1 MSEESYLKSYIIELI
16 NKCEDKELLYIIYS
30 LLGGR

>member
-1 MSEESYLKSYIIELI
+1 MEESFLKSYITELV

-30 LLGGR
+30 LLGGK

>member
-1 MSEESYLKSYIIELI
+1 MDDESYIKESITELV

-30 LLGGR
+30 LLGGK

>member
-1 MSEESYLKSYIIELI
+1 MTDESFLKEFIKELV

-30 LLGGR
+30 LLGGE